1 MGTMFDDQEN
11 DIDASDAYDIGQEV
25 NPEEPLTQHHVTDE
39 GAAERNEPRPGEHLR
54 ELDQKGVR
62 QADDGNRGQAA
73 TKQDDAP

>member
-1 MGTMFDDQEN
+1 MFDDPEN
-11 DIDASDAYDIGQEV
+11 DVDASDAYDIGQEV
-25 NPEEPLTQHHVTDE
+25 NPEEPLAQHHVADE
-39 GAAERNEPRPGEHLR
+39 GAAERNEPRTSVHLR